1 MSALVQVLTDLVLEN
16 KNKVVLNFRQV
27 KHVSLNAIS
36 MLVERNLRFRALGGE
51 LKLVG
56 LIPYVGNLFKLVG
69 AFSQFDVV
77 GDEEH
82 GALGAQVEWAL
93 DVRVAQEPDEELV
106 GDLNVC
112 VAQQADGP
120 PPGPAQSYGRR

>member
-1 MSALVQVLTDLVLEN
+1 MAITLNPTETVTVLRLSGDISVSDMNALVQVLTDLVLDN

-77 GDEEH
+77 SDEDE
-82 GALGAQVEWAL
+82 A
-93 DVRVAQEPDEELV
+93 VARFDSL
-106 GDLNVC
+106 
-112 VAQQADGP
+112 
-120 PPGPAQSYGRR
+120 PGPCSGPIKRSR

>member
-1 MSALVQVLTDLVLEN
+1 MAITLNPTETVTVLRLSGDISVSDMSALVQVLTDLVLEN

-77 GDEEH
+77 SDEDE
-82 GALGAQVEWAL
+82 A
-93 DVRVAQEPDEELV
+93 VARFD
-106 GDLNVC
+106 
-112 VAQQADGP
+112 
-120 PPGPAQSYGRR
+120 S